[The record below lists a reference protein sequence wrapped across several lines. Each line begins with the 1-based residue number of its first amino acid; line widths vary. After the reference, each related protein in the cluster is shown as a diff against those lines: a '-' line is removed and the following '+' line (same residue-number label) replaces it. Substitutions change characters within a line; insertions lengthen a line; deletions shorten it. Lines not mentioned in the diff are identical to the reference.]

1 MATSLVRATVL
12 AALTAAAAAPPQGA
26 SAQTTVITELKEV
39 EDDDLLVQP
48 LGLRAEQLEDM
59 SLVGPGGDEIGEVDD
74 VLADATGRASAVSVE
89 AGGFLG
95 VGDKQV
101 VVGLDQIRL
110 ENDRLVTGMTLEQ
123 VKALPAWDD

>member
-1 MATSLVRATVL
+1 MATSLVRAIAL
-12 AALTAAAAAPPQGA
+12 AAMTATAAAAQQGA
-26 SAQTTVITELKEV
+26 SAQTTVVTELKEV

-59 SLVGPGGDEIGEVDD
+59 SLVGPGGDEIGEVED
-74 VLADATGRASAVSVE
+74 VLADATGRAAAVSVE

-101 VVGLDQIRL
+101 VVGLDQVRL
-110 ENDRLVTGMTLEQ
+110 ENDRLATGMTVEQ